1 MTAALAPPAA
11 PAALDPVVFL
21 LDVDNTLL
29 DNDQIIDDL
38 KRYLSGKIGGDC
50 QERYWAMF
58 EDIRDQLGYAD
69 YLGALQRYRLENPR
83 DVRVLEVA
91 SFLGGC

>member
-1 MTAALAPPAA
+1 
-11 PAALDPVVFL
+11 
-21 LDVDNTLL
+21 
-29 DNDQIIDDL
+29 
-38 KRYLSGKIGGDC
+38 
-50 QERYWAMF
+50 MF